1 MSDKQTIKAVLF
13 DLDGTLL
20 NTSEGIAC
28 SVLHTLSVM
37 QLPSISSDEVST
49 FIGPPIQ
56 ESLKRHFRLSDEDV
70 QIVMSFMVQTM
81 IINSVRVILFIFVYL
96 KCQWIIAKWF

>member
-70 QIVMSFMVQTM
+70 QRGRIYFVP
-81 IINSVRVILFIFVYL
+81 IIKTVLCL
-96 KCQWIIAKWF
+96 KQLYIQVSLTC